1 VATAILTIS
10 AVQLLQ
16 VFLDMEKFTEK
27 QILWKVVIHVVFILS
42 ALALAVLDQITGFYA
57 DRRKLNIELERAQR
71 ENKPY

>member
-1 VATAILTIS
+1 
-10 AVQLLQ
+10 
-16 VFLDMEKFTEK
+16 MEKFTEK